1 MEFKSQI
8 CTTHEQSKRLLALG
22 LKPETADMVYHHT
35 KSKVPA
41 LEWELQTKPPTLRGK
56 FWTPQRIAK
65 LAFPFHK
72 HPDGSPMAG
81 EEVFDRLWGEDVPA
95 WSLCRLLEL
104 LPTEIRIGT
113 SENVFGLHHETSDA
127 WLLSYPYVKS
137 FETASPVES
146 CVLAIDWLIANGHF
160 NKEYYNEKIM
170 FNDKFG
176 LTQAVLEGRK
186 TMTRRIIK
194 CPRTFRGEWVAG
206 FNIHRRHSDK
216 KIVDWPCMYDADER
230 EFDMGE
236 ILPKYELGEVVAIA
250 QSYMDVD
257 RFHRKGKNAAYLEY
271 LDSILPELKLHP
283 GWTNKMF
290 VKADLMPRHIEFTD
304 RKVER
309 LQDISDEDCLK
320 EGIYEDSGDDE
331 FPPSI
336 FYEFEGNKDNG
347 FDTPREAF
355 AALIDK
361 VSGKGT
367 WESNPYVWAYE
378 FELMK

>member
-1 MEFKSQI
+1 M
-8 CTTHEQSKRLLALG
+8 SK
-22 LKPETADMVYHHT
+22 
-35 KSKVPA
+35 
-41 LEWELQTKPPTLRGK
+41 
-56 FWTPQRIAK
+56 
-65 LAFPFHK
+65 
-72 HPDGSPMAG
+72 
-81 EEVFDRLWGEDVPA
+81 
-95 WSLCRLLEL
+95 
-104 LPTEIRIGT
+104 
-113 SENVFGLHHETSDA
+113 
-127 WLLSYPYVKS
+127 
-137 FETASPVES
+137 
-146 CVLAIDWLIANGHF
+146 
-160 NKEYYNEKIM
+160 KIM
-170 FNDKFG
+170 FNDKFD

-186 TMTRRIIK
+186 TMTRRIFYIPDK
-194 CPRTFRGEWVAG
+194 LAPYLDIDDTF
-206 FNIHRRHSDK
+206 D
-216 KIVDWPCMYDADER
+216 IVDNCIIWKDKSDNIRMTFE
-230 EFDMGE
+230 
-236 ILPKYELGEVVAIA
+236 PKYKVGEVVAIA

>member
-1 MEFKSQI
+1 MK
-8 CTTHEQSKRLLALG
+8 
-22 LKPETADMVYHHT
+22 
-35 KSKVPA
+35 
-41 LEWELQTKPPTLRGK
+41 
-56 FWTPQRIAK
+56 
-65 LAFPFHK
+65 
-72 HPDGSPMAG
+72 
-81 EEVFDRLWGEDVPA
+81 
-95 WSLCRLLEL
+95 
-104 LPTEIRIGT
+104 
-113 SENVFGLHHETSDA
+113 
-127 WLLSYPYVKS
+127 
-137 FETASPVES
+137 
-146 CVLAIDWLIANGHF
+146 
-160 NKEYYNEKIM
+160 KII
-170 FNDKFG
+170 FNDEFG

-186 TMTRRIIK
+186 TMTRIIIEIDECVRFPIICFRPLENWEK
-194 CPRTFRGEWVAG
+194 KVVNPNYVFNGHVYAVYNELDLLCHFVKPR
-206 FNIHRRHSDK
+206 
-216 KIVDWPCMYDADER
+216 Y
-230 EFDMGE
+230 E
-236 ILPKYELGEVVAIA
+236 IGEVVTIA